1 MANREIHPTAIV
13 DPKAEL
19 GNNVVVGP
27 YSIIESNVRIGD
39 GCQIASNTLVA
50 SGARLGRNIKIH
62 HGAVIGTI
70 PQDLKFGGEE
80 TTAEIGDNTVIREYV
95 TVNRGT
101 NDRLKTVVGSDC
113 LLMAYAHVAHDCIL
127 GDRVIMANAV
137 NLGGHV
143 TIDDWAI
150 VGGLVPVHQFTRIGK
165 HALIGGGFRVV
176 QDVCPY
182 ALMAGHPMKVV
193 SVNHIGLARRGFSE
207 GTIKTLKAAFKIL
220 FRSKL
225 NTTHALSRIEEEIE
239 MIPEVVEI
247 IEFFKTS
254 ERGVI
259 K

>member
-19 GNNVVVGP
+19 GNNVAVGP
-27 YSIIESNVRIGD
+27 YSIIESNVQIGD
-39 GCQIASNTLVA
+39 GCQIASNVLIA

-62 HGAVIGTI
+62 HCAVVGTN

-80 TTAEIGDNTVIREYV
+80 TTAEIGDNTVIREFV

-101 NDRLKTVVGSDC
+101 VDRLKTVVGSDC

-127 GDRVIMANAV
+127 GDRVIMANAA

-143 TIDDWAI
+143 VIDDWVI
-150 VGGLVPVHQFTRIGK
+150 IGGLVPVHQFTRIGK

-176 QDVCPY
+176 QDVCPF
-182 ALMAGHPMKVV
+182 AVMADHPLKVI
-193 SVNHIGLARRGFSE
+193 SVNHVGLSRRGFSE
-207 GTIKTLKAAFKIL
+207 ETIKTLKAAFKIL

-239 MIPEVVEI
+239 MIPEIVEI
-247 IEFFKTS
+247 LEFFKTS

>member
-13 DPKAEL
+13 DPMAEL
-19 GNNVVVGP
+19 GENVTVGP
-27 YSIIESNVRIGD
+27 YSIIEPNVQIGD
-39 GCQIASNTLVA
+39 GCKIASNVLVG

-62 HGAVIGTI
+62 HGAVVGTI

-101 NDRLKTVVGSDC
+101 SDRLKTVVGSDC

-143 TIDDWAI
+143 EIDDWAI

-165 HALIGGGFRVV
+165 HAMIGGGFRVV
-176 QDVCPY
+176 QDVCPF
-182 ALMAGHPMKVV
+182 ALMGGHPLKVV
-193 SVNHIGLARRGFSE
+193 SVNHVGLSRRGFSE
-207 GTIKTLKAAFKIL
+207 ETIKILKAAFKIL

-225 NTTHALSRIEEEIE
+225 NTSHALSRVEEEIE
-239 MIPEVVEI
+239 LIPEVVEI
-247 IEFFKTS
+247 LEFFKTS